1 MKTNF
6 KLLLARSALLTSFIA
21 LPLLPLA
28 RNSVSSAPQNLP
40 QGVTRVPVVFTGG
53 HETEGVDR
61 GRPVILIA
69 AALGVPP
76 EVFREAFSRVRPA
89 GPGRGGPTPDEA
101 RQNKE
106 ALMKVLRRYGIT
118 NERLDEVS
126 NFYRYPPGRGHIWRN
141 TPAQAD
147 ALVKNGVVIGYEI
160 TDGGA
165 GYSSLPSVSVP
176 GVKGARAQV
185 KLEFNKD
192 LDSNGSVSSV
202 TVAKNGEG
210 NRQKR

>member
-6 KLLLARSALLTSFIA
+6 KLLVRSALLTLAIV

-28 RNSVSSAPQNLP
+28 RNSARSAPQQLP
-40 QGVTRVPVVFTGG
+40 QGVTRVAVVFAGG

-69 AALGVPP
+69 AALGVPS
-76 EVFREAFSRVRPA
+76 EVFREAFSRVHPA
-89 GPGRGGPTPDEA
+89 GPGSGGPTEAEA

-106 ALMKVLRRYGIT
+106 ALMRVLRKYGIT

-126 NFYRYPPGRGHIWRN
+126 NFYRYPPGRDKIWRS

-147 ALVKNGVVIGYEI
+147 ALVKNGTVIGYEI

-165 GYSSLPSVSVP
+165 GYSSLPSVLVP
-176 GVKGARAQV
+176 GTKGANAAV
-185 KLEFNKD
+185 KLAFGKD
-192 LDSNGSVSSV
+192 LDSNGA
-202 TVAKNGEG
+202 VAAIAVAQDEKA
-210 NRQKR
+210 NR